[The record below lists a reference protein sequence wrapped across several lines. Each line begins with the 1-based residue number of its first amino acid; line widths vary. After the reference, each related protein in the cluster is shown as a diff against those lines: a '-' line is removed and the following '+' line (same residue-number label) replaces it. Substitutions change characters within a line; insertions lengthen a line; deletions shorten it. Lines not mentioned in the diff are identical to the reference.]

1 MTKYQKLFDKLSE
14 VVAALRS
21 ENGCPWDKEQTHS
34 TLKSSLLEETYEV
47 IEAIDAGEVSATSP
61 TKLQEELGDLLMQV
75 MLHAQI
81 AQDENKF
88 NIGDVIQT
96 ITEKLI
102 RRHPHVF
109 GDVQVENAAQVL
121 SNWEA
126 IKRSEETFQDRK
138 SLMDG
143 IPIQLPSLMR
153 ARKIQNK
160 ASRVGFDWKRSEDVL
175 PKIQEELEELRDSIN
190 SSEQAD
196 IEMEIGDL
204 LFSIVN
210 LSRFL
215 NVDSENALRKV
226 NEKFIRRFKMMEAE
240 IERQGKRF
248 EDYDLEG
255 LDQFWEKAKK
265 KEREE

>member
-1 MTKYQKLFDKLSE
+1 MTKCQELFGELVE
-14 VVAALRS
+14 VIAALRG

-34 TLKSSLLEETYEV
+34 TLKPSLLEESYEV
-47 IEAIDAGEVSATSP
+47 IEAIDAEDP

-88 NIGDVIQT
+88 NIGNVIQT
-96 ITEKLI
+96 IIEKLI

-109 GDVQVENAAQVL
+109 SDVRVKDAAQVL

-126 IKRSEETFQDRK
+126 IKKSEKSSQDRK

-153 ARKIQNK
+153 ARKIQSK

-175 PKIQEELEELRDSIN
+175 PKIQEEFEELKDSIK
-190 SSEQAD
+190 SCEQAD
-196 IEMEIGDL
+196 VEMEIGDL

-215 NVDSENALRKV
+215 NIDPENALRKA
-226 NEKFIRRFKMMEAE
+226 NAKFIQRFKMMEAE
-240 IERQGKRF
+240 IKHQGKRF

-255 LDQFWEKAKK
+255 LDEFWEKAK
-265 KEREE
+265 RSVG

>member
-1 MTKYQKLFDKLSE
+1 MTKCQEAFDKLVE
-14 VVAALRS
+14 VVAALR
-21 ENGCPWDKEQTHS
+21 EKNGCPWDKEQTHS

-47 IEAIDAGEVSATSP
+47 IEAIDADDSA
-61 TKLQEELGDLLMQV
+61 KLQEELGDLLMQV

-88 NIGDVIQT
+88 NIGDVIRT

-109 GDVQVENAAQVL
+109 GDVQVEDAAQVL

-126 IKRSEETFQDRK
+126 IKQSEKK
-138 SLMDG
+138 SQERESLLDG
-143 IPIQLPSLMR
+143 IPTQFPSLMR
-153 ARKIQNK
+153 ARKIQSK
-160 ASRVGFDWKRSEDVL
+160 ASRVGFDWKQSEDVL
-175 PKIQEELEELRDSIN
+175 PKIEEEFEELRDSMK

-215 NVDSENALRKV
+215 NVEPEDALRKV

-240 IERQGKRF
+240 IERQDKRF

-255 LDQFWEKAKK
+255 LDQFWEEAK
-265 KEREE
+265 RSIG

>member
-1 MTKYQKLFDKLSE
+1 MTKCQELFGKLVE
-14 VVAALRS
+14 VVAALRG

-47 IEAIDAGEVSATSP
+47 IEAIDGEVSATSP
-61 TKLQEELGDLLMQV
+61 TKLKEELGDLLMQV

-88 NIGDVIQT
+88 NIGDVIQA

-109 GDVQVENAAQVL
+109 GDVQVENTDQVL

-126 IKRSEETFQDRK
+126 IKRSEETSQDRE

-160 ASRVGFDWKRSEDVL
+160 ASQVGFDWKRGEDVL
-175 PKIQEELEELRDSIN
+175 PKIQEEFEELKDSMKL
-190 SSEQAD
+190 SEQVE

-215 NVDSENALRKV
+215 NVDPEEALRKV
-226 NEKFIRRFKMMEAE
+226 NEKFIRRFQMMETE
-240 IERQGKRF
+240 IKRQGKRF

-255 LDQFWEKAKK
+255 LDEFWEKAK
-265 KEREE
+265 RET

>member
-1 MTKYQKLFDKLSE
+1 MTKRQELFEKLVE
-14 VVAALRS
+14 VVAALRG

-47 IEAIDAGEVSATSP
+47 IEAIDANAPV
-61 TKLQEELGDLLMQV
+61 KLQEELGDLLMQI

-81 AQDENKF
+81 AQDEKKF
-88 NIGDVIQT
+88 NIDDVIQT

-109 GDVQVENAAQVL
+109 GDVQVKDSTQVL

-126 IKRSEETFQDRK
+126 IKRNEETFQERE
-138 SLMDG
+138 SLLDG
-143 IPIQLPSLMR
+143 IPMQLPSLVR
-153 ARKIQNK
+153 ARKIQSK
-160 ASRVGFDWKRSEDVL
+160 ASRVGFDWEQAEEVL
-175 PKIQEELEELRDSIN
+175 SKIDEELEELKSSIN
-190 SSEQAD
+190 SSNQAD

-215 NVDSENALRKV
+215 NVDSEDALRKV
-226 NEKFIRRFKMMEAE
+226 NEKFIRRFKMMETE
-240 IERQGKRF
+240 IKRQGKRF

-255 LDQFWEKAKK
+255 LDEFWEKAKRKEGK
-265 KEREE
+265 KERR

>member
-1 MTKYQKLFDKLSE
+1 MTKCQKLFDKLSE

-47 IEAIDAGEVSATSP
+47 IEAIDADNPA
-61 TKLQEELGDLLMQV
+61 KLQEELGDLLMQV
-75 MLHAQI
+75 MLHAQV

-109 GDVQVENAAQVL
+109 GDVQVENTAQVL

-160 ASRVGFDWKRSEDVL
+160 ASRVGFDWKRGEDVM
-175 PKIQEELEELRDSIN
+175 PKIQEELEELRDSMN

-255 LDQFWEKAKK
+255 LDEFWEKAK
-265 KEREE
+265 RNIG

>member
-1 MTKYQKLFDKLSE
+1 MTKCQDLFDKLVE
-14 VVAALRS
+14 VIAALRG

-34 TLKSSLLEETYEV
+34 TLTSSLLEETYEV
-47 IEAIDAGEVSATSP
+47 IEAIDADDSA
-61 TKLQEELGDLLMQV
+61 KLREELGDLLMQV
-75 MLHAQI
+75 VLHAQI

-96 ITEKLI
+96 VTEKLI

-109 GDVQVENAAQVL
+109 GDVQVENVAHVL

-126 IKRSEETFQDRK
+126 IKGSEESFQDRK

-143 IPIQLPSLMR
+143 IPIQFPSLVR
-153 ARKIQNK
+153 ARKIQSK
-160 ASRVGFDWKRSEDVL
+160 ASRVGFDWKRGEDVL
-175 PKIQEELEELRDSIN
+175 PKIQEEFEELQNSMD

-215 NVDSENALRKV
+215 NVDPENALRKV
-226 NEKFIRRFKMMEAE
+226 NEKFIRRFKMMESE
-240 IERQGKRF
+240 IKSQGKRF

-255 LDQFWEKAKK
+255 LDEFWEKAK
-265 KEREE
+265 RNTM